1 AAHRRLRAD
10 VADAGRPAM
19 HPAGSRRLLPGPAG
33 QWSSAPAGVP
43 GADPRRLRLPGSVVI
58 NPNWSR
64 HIDMTNTTPDV
75 ELLADEARQ
84 HVLEHMPNNVNHIV
98 KEQAVHAGAHA
109 AVRYAA
115 QQLRKIWGGDWLF
128 SELEQRVFELESA
141 AQRLVWPGKDMSPEE

>member
-1 AAHRRLRAD
+1 
-10 VADAGRPAM
+10 
-19 HPAGSRRLLPGPAG
+19 
-33 QWSSAPAGVP
+33 
-43 GADPRRLRLPGSVVI
+43 
-58 NPNWSR
+58 
-64 HIDMTNTTPDV
+64 MTNTTIATSPDA

-115 QQLRKIWGGDWLF
+115 QQLRKIWEGDWLF